1 MAEGRRFERLD
12 GIAVDETRLGPGGWV
27 AVDLG
32 GLGTFLSDRE
42 SGPAAD
48 RDGQDNVV
56 AFPSRS
62 APARTLRIPD
72 DDIVPAGE
80 SAALMQV
87 VGEDPVAVMPP
98 RPRPNWL
105 RIVLLILLAL
115 AIGWNIALRRDQW
128 ATVITVPVPDNP
140 QHRLA

>member
-12 GIAVDETRLGPGGWV
+12 GIAVDEARLRPSGWV
-27 AVDLG
+27 GVDLG
-32 GLGTFLSDRE
+32 QLRSVLSSHEPDR
-42 SGPAAD
+42 SGV
-48 RDGQDNVV
+48 GQGNVV
-56 AFPSRS
+56 AFPSRPT
-62 APARTLRIPD
+62 PARTHRIPD
-72 DDIVPAGE
+72 DDIVAAG
-80 SAALMQV
+80 APLGRAHV
-87 VGEDPVAVMPP
+87 VDEDAVEVMRP

-105 RIVLLILLAL
+105 RIVLIILLAL